1 MFEKSRDGYH
11 MALEDSLIF
20 LRHLIDDTASTDY
33 TDERLIELLYVSS
46 VYVNLELGS
55 GYSIN
60 ICSQT
65 ITPDT
70 DSTFNTMVALKAAC
84 LLVRSTQSTYAKCD
98 FSVTDGPSTVSLKG
112 TADKLKDSADGFCAQ
127 YERAKLAYLM
137 GNSDYG
143 GGYAITTPSS
153 AS

>member
-1 MFEKSRDGYH
+1 
-11 MALEDSLIF
+11 MAIEDSLVF

-33 TDERLIELLYVSS
+33 TDDRLFELLYVSA
-46 VYVNLELGS
+46 VYVNLELGT

-70 DSTFNTMVALKAAC
+70 DSTFNTLTALKAAC
-84 LLVRSTQSTYAKCD
+84 LLIRSTQSSYAKCD

-112 TADKLKDSADGFCAQ
+112 TADKLKDSADSFCSQ
-127 YERAKLAYLM
+127 YERAKLSYLM

-153 AS
+153 AT

>member
-1 MFEKSRDGYH
+1 

-20 LRHLIDDTASTDY
+20 LRHLIDDTESTDY
-33 TDERLIELLYVSS
+33 TDERLMELLYVSA

-55 GYSIN
+55 GYTIN
-60 ICSQT
+60 TCLQT

-84 LLVRSTQSTYAKCD
+84 LLVRSTQSSYAKCD
-98 FSVTDGPSTVSLKG
+98 FSVTDGPSTVNLKG
-112 TADKLKDSADGFCAQ
+112 TADKLKVSADDFCNQ
-127 YERAKLAYLM
+127 YERAKLSYLM